1 MGMAT
6 YLSTGESNTECYIV
20 SLMGGVYQGT
30 NINNNSQKNKKMYL
44 YGIFVCVKMDKNS
57 LC

>member
-20 SLMGGVYQGT
+20 ALMGGVYQGT
-30 NINNNSQKNKKMYL
+30 NINNNSIQNM
-44 YGIFVCVKMDKNS
+44 FVSLRNICVKMDNIS